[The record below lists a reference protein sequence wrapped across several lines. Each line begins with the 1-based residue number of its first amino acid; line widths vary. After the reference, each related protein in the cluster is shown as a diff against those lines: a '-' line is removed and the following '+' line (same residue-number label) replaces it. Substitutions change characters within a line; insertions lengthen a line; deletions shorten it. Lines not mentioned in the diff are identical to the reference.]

1 MQHFPG
7 VFCFVFSTMYF
18 STQTRVS
25 GDEEQPLRAA
35 ESAGPLLHN
44 YKARLRTSKEHI
56 VEGHLF
62 NHGWLVSS
70 SLHGL
75 VPQDNSLIR
84 LQQKVVIDST
94 QQHSLA
100 QKVADII
107 YSDMS
112 NIF

>member
-1 MQHFPG
+1 MF
-7 VFCFVFSTMYF
+7 F
-18 STQTRVS
+18 STQTRMS
-25 GDEEQPLRAA
+25 SDEEQPLWVPWAG
-35 ESAGPLLHN
+35 ESPGSLLHN
-44 YKARLRTSKEHI
+44 YKAKLRSLKEHI
-56 VEGHLF
+56 VEGHSL

-70 SLHGL
+70 SLYGL

-84 LQQKVVIDST
+84 LWQKVVIDST

-107 YSDMS
+107 YSDKS

>member
-1 MQHFPG
+1 MF
-7 VFCFVFSTMYF
+7 F
-18 STQTRVS
+18 STQTWMS
-25 GDEEQPLRAA
+25 SDEEQPLWVPWAG
-35 ESAGPLLHN
+35 ESPGSLLHN
-44 YKARLRTSKEHI
+44 YKAKLRSSKEHI
-56 VEGHLF
+56 VEGHSL

-70 SLHGL
+70 SLYGL

-84 LQQKVVIDST
+84 LWQKVVIDST

-107 YSDMS
+107 YSDKS